1 MIEEITHLLKK
12 ASIKAGIIDP
22 FIKLEHPED
31 ISHGDFS
38 TNVAMVYT
46 KVLKI
51 APKILAEKIVEEF
64 NKDLPSTLSNATVA
78 GPGFI
83 NIYVH
88 NSAVTKN
95 TTSVISLKENYGRSD
110 IGGGKKIIV
119 EYSSPNIAKPFTIG
133 HLRSTIIGDA
143 IANIYDFLGYKVI
156 RDNHLGDWGTQFGK
170 LLFAIDKWGDWDKIE
185 KSDSP
190 IKDLVALYVKFH
202 DEALIDKS
210 YEDQAR
216 NLFKILESGENSDIT
231 EKWRKCIELSK
242 KEFSK
247 IYDKL
252 GVSFDT
258 EFGESMFASPEK
270 SNEILEILKS
280 KNLLTTSENAQVVI
294 FENEKYPPL
303 IIQKSDGTTI
313 YATRDLA
320 TDWYRKNT
328 YGKDLMI
335 VNEVGSEQTLYFRQ
349 LFEIERLLGWFEI
362 GERIHVSHGLYRFK
376 DGKMSTR
383 KGNVIWLDDIIDEAE
398 KRAVALNPESANDV
412 AIGAIKFNDLKRD
425 CAHDIVFDWD
435 EIMNMTGDSGPYL
448 QYACVRAEAV
458 LDKAKEKGLK
468 VDTSGTRP
476 DIVSLDMLERYMMHF
491 EEKLVFSANSFKPNI
506 LAGYLINLASFFNVF
521 YAQTVIVDEKEEG
534 TAYKLAVTQAFI
546 YTMRNGLKL
555 LGIKVPKRM

>member
-546 YTMRNGLKL
+546 YTMRNGLNL

>member
-491 EEKLVFSANSFKPNI
+491 EEMLIFSANSFKPNI

>member
-1 MIEEITHLLKK
+1 MIL
-12 ASIKAGIIDP
+12 
-22 FIKLEHPED
+22 
-31 ISHGDFS
+31 
-38 TNVAMVYT
+38 
-46 KVLKI
+46 
-51 APKILAEKIVEEF
+51 
-64 NKDLPSTLSNATVA
+64 
-78 GPGFI
+78 
-83 NIYVH
+83 
-88 NSAVTKN
+88 
-95 TTSVISLKENYGRSD
+95 
-110 IGGGKKIIV
+110 
-119 EYSSPNIAKPFTIG
+119 
-133 HLRSTIIGDA
+133 
-143 IANIYDFLGYKVI
+143 
-156 RDNHLGDWGTQFGK
+156 
-170 LLFAIDKWGDWDKIE
+170 
-185 KSDSP
+185 
-190 IKDLVALYVKFH
+190 
-202 DEALIDKS
+202 
-210 YEDQAR
+210 
-216 NLFKILESGENSDIT
+216 
-231 EKWRKCIELSK
+231 
-242 KEFSK
+242 
-247 IYDKL
+247 
-252 GVSFDT
+252 
-258 EFGESMFASPEK
+258 
-270 SNEILEILKS
+270 
-280 KNLLTTSENAQVVI
+280 
-294 FENEKYPPL
+294 
-303 IIQKSDGTTI
+303 
-313 YATRDLA
+313 
-320 TDWYRKNT
+320 
-328 YGKDLMI
+328 
-335 VNEVGSEQTLYFRQ
+335 NEVGSEQTLYFRQ

-383 KGNVIWLDDIIDEAE
+383 KGNVIWLDDILDEAE